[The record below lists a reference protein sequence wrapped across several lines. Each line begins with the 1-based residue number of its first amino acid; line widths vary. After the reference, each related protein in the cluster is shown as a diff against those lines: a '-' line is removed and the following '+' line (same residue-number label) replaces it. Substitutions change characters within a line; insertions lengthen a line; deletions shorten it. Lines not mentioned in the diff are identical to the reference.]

1 MKHSHEYIRERL
13 PDYLSGALS
22 EKEKSEIQRH
32 INECPDCNEEL
43 LLIEELHVVDVPD
56 PGEFFWNTLPQK
68 VTAISRE
75 QNRKKFSFK
84 YLLRPVP
91 VTAFSLLIAV
101 IAILITY
108 RLNLQ
113 GTYYDPLFRYPL
125 SATFI
130 DYSRLNNEDIAEVAE
145 GIVIDDNSL
154 DTLVTE
160 NSFGVSY
167 HKDLASLSSEEV
179 YSLYEALDDKK
190 TKGGVL

>member
-1 MKHSHEYIRERL
+1 
-13 PDYLSGALS
+13 
-22 EKEKSEIQRH
+22 
-32 INECPDCNEEL
+32 
-43 LLIEELHVVDVPD
+43 VVDVPD